1 MRLKLLHAMLE
12 VRLNA
17 ILNYLSDLSFAQLVL
32 HIAFALLAV
41 VVVIFLWPSSNKGE
55 QAATTP
61 TPAPAKKSKNK
72 FERKEPGWDG
82 AKPVVKQ
89 ANVVTPS
96 TSAEPKPGLF
106 SRLFRSKKVPEQTE
120 IIGSQKADYGFKH
133 PNVTD
138 HFSELVKPG
147 PVSDL
152 KAPDVDELDQIFSTM
167 LKAGAISGKPHLV
180 TNFEHQ
186 YLEKLRI
193 WFSYRCYIY
202 CQVSV
207 GSVININTDVSN
219 LNLQQRLKF
228 AQKCQN
234 MSFDF
239 LLVEKSTEKIVCAIE
254 LDDPTHLRADRISR
268 DRRLDKLCVAA
279 NIPIFHITN
288 IYHKPDLR
296 RMLSKPAA

>member
-1 MRLKLLHAMLE
+1 MLE

-17 ILNYLSDLSFAQLVL
+17 ILNYLAELSFAQLVM
-32 HIAFALLAV
+32 HIAFVLLILLV
-41 VVVIFLWPSSNKGE
+41 IIFLWPSANKNNA
-55 QAATTP
+55 QAAEK
-61 TPAPAKKSKNK
+61 APVQPVKKGKHN
-72 FERKEPGWDG
+72 FERKEPGWG
-82 AKPVVKQ
+82 GTKQPAVESTVVEKT
-89 ANVVTPS
+89 N
-96 TSAEPKPGLF
+96 KPGLL
-106 SRLFRSKKVPEQTE
+106 SRLFGSKSKSEANTE
-120 IIGSQKADYGFKH
+120 ILVDQTQDYGFKH

-147 PVSDL
+147 PASDL
-152 KAPDVDELDQIFSTM
+152 KAPDIDELDQIFTTM
-167 LKAGAISGKPHLV
+167 LKAGAVTGKPHLV

-207 GSVININTDVSN
+207 GSVVNINTDVSN
-219 LNLQQRLKF
+219 LTLPQRIKF

-239 LLVEKSTEKIVCAIE
+239 LLVEKSTERIVCAIE
-254 LDDPTHLRADRISR
+254 LDDPTHLRADRMSR

-296 RMLSKPAA
+296 RMLKGCN

>member
-1 MRLKLLHAMLE
+1 M
-12 VRLNA
+12 
-17 ILNYLSDLSFAQLVL
+17 LVL
-32 HIAFALLAV
+32 IL
-41 VVVIFLWPSSNKGE
+41 IWPSNQASSQGTERTQVQPVKKGKH
-55 QAATTP
+55 T
-61 TPAPAKKSKNK
+61 
-72 FERKEPGWDG
+72 FERKEPGWG
-82 AKPVVKQ
+82 GSKQ
-89 ANVVTPS
+89 TP
-96 TSAEPKPGLF
+96 AETVAVENTDKPGFF
-106 SRLFRSKKVPEQTE
+106 SRLFGSKSKSKLEAKDEVLISP
-120 IIGSQKADYGFKH
+120 SQNNGFKH

-147 PVSDL
+147 PASDL
-152 KAPDVDELDQIFSTM
+152 KAPDLDELDHIFTTM
-167 LKAGAISGKPHLV
+167 LKAGAVTGKPHLV

-207 GSVININTDVSN
+207 GSVISINTDVSN
-219 LNLQQRLKF
+219 LPLPQRMKF

-239 LLVEKSTEKIVCAIE
+239 LLVEKSTERIVCAIE
-254 LDDPTHLRADRISR
+254 LDDPTHLRSDRISR

-296 RMLSKPAA
+296 RMLKGSN